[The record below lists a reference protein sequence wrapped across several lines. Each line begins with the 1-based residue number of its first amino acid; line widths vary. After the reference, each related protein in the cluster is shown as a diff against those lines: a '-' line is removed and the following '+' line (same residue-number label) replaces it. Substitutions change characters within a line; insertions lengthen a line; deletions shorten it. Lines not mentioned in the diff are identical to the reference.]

1 MLVAAILQSKMALIR
16 YVTIIIT
23 DLLDPE
29 NMGLD
34 TRITLLSCLE
44 AEIWLIL

>member
-1 MLVAAILQSKMALIR
+1 MLVAVILKSKIAH
-16 YVTIIIT
+16 YVTIIII